1 MYNKIVV
8 LGIMASILFTE
19 LTGLSPAGIIVPG
32 YIVLSLR
39 TPRRIVYTI
48 IVALLAWAISR
59 VLSNFVIIYGRR
71 RFAMMILIAFF
82 IDLTLGYT
90 IKDFG
95 IPSMIG
101 ILVPGIMASEFEK
114 QGVFKSLFSL
124 GIVVGILSL
133 VLISFDIGVF
143 SI

>member
-82 IDLTLGYT
+82 IDLILGYI